1 MSQMLAPGRWPGLF
15 QDRRIIAAAVAN
27 ATTAL
32 TNGLSA
38 ANQKFV
44 FILFISSI
52 RRSAFQKGFKFF
64 LHAILPRLVR
74 EQDHATHET
83 LELAERESPFHRAL
97 NPHCRRGDPVG
108 RRRATGAYARSL
120 LGGNRD
126 SGRDAIQSWRYADA
140 LHRTRSRYGP
150 GRVSR
155 SSGGKLFRSKSCRL
169 RARDLFRRLAFVWLS
184 AGEDRLSICQ
194 CHPDDHCFDSAL
206 EPCMDRCST
215 SIY

>member
-1 MSQMLAPGRWPGLF
+1 MSQMLAPGRVLELIR
-15 QDRRIIAAAVAN
+15 DRRIIAAAVAN

-64 LHAILPRLVR
+64 LHAVLPRLVR

-83 LELAERESPFHRAL
+83 LELAERESSVDRAL
-97 NPHCRRGDPVG
+97 NPHGCRGDPVG
-108 RRRATGAYARSL
+108 RRRATGAYARSI

-126 SGRDAIQSWRYADA
+126 SGRNAIQSRRYAHA
-140 LHRTRSRYGP
+140 VYRTRSRYGP
-150 GRVSR
+150 RRVS
-155 SSGGKLFRSKSCRL
+155 
-169 RARDLFRRLAFVWLS
+169 
-184 AGEDRLSICQ
+184 
-194 CHPDDHCFDSAL
+194 
-206 EPCMDRCST
+206 
-215 SIY
+215 

>member
-1 MSQMLAPGRWPGLF
+1 MSQMLAPGRVLELIRDP
-15 QDRRIIAAAVAN
+15 RIMAAAVAN

-83 LELAERESPFHRAL
+83 LELAERKSPF
-97 NPHCRRGDPVG
+97 D
-108 RRRATGAYARSL
+108 
-120 LGGNRD
+120 
-126 SGRDAIQSWRYADA
+126 
-140 LHRTRSRYGP
+140 
-150 GRVSR
+150 
-155 SSGGKLFRSKSCRL
+155 
-169 RARDLFRRLAFVWLS
+169 
-184 AGEDRLSICQ
+184 
-194 CHPDDHCFDSAL
+194 
-206 EPCMDRCST
+206 
-215 SIY
+215 